1 MSTNLTGRTGVVI
14 DLKNVNALTTKL
26 ADILDELGIDTSIK
40 WSFGEGVKACNVLYH
55 EKHTITQSASKTL
68 DINAGSPSLKD
79 AFGDTLTLKAIK
91 FLYIKNTSEDL
102 LVSVFGG
109 GSLDLLIMGGTTDV
123 MKVSPGGFI
132 LWADPTAAG
141 IVTTVNLNLKLA
153 VSAGSGDAIIDVV
166 IMGLK
171 V

>member
-1 MSTNLTGRTGVVI
+1 MSTNLTGKTGIVI
-14 DLKNVNALTTKL
+14 DLKNVNDLATKIDEAL
-26 ADILDELGIDTSIK
+26 DQLGIDTNIK

-55 EKHTITQSASKTL
+55 EKHTIDQAATKTL
-68 DINAGSPSLKD
+68 DINAGTPSLKD

-109 GSLDLLIMGGTTDV
+109 GDLDLLIMGGTTDV